1 MSLLLSI
8 SIFVFCFIIAK
19 INKKNLVNSICISA
33 SIVFTPLFLFNK
45 IDIQTLVVFIISLLL
60 LLLAITDFIKNK
72 TLKKILFLT
81 TTIYF
86 ILAILYLTGI
96 INSKMEIDFQRLFI
110 VDNSSLGTIK
120 RFQQNAL
127 YLPKILRPIVY
138 NYFQIF
144 FVIFIKILNYLWI
157 DKIITYLGFALVYLI
172 YLSFSVKKNIH
183 YLIFP
188 LIVVLVAVL
197 HRDPNNYL
205 IYLFSLP
212 PLMVFFIKNI
222 KKLNIPLLITTIF
235 ITCFYSF
242 L

>member
-1 MSLLLSI
+1 
-8 SIFVFCFIIAK
+8 
-19 INKKNLVNSICISA
+19 
-33 SIVFTPLFLFNK
+33 
-45 IDIQTLVVFIISLLL
+45 
-60 LLLAITDFIKNK
+60 
-72 TLKKILFLT
+72 
-81 TTIYF
+81 
-86 ILAILYLTGI
+86 
-96 INSKMEIDFQRLFI
+96 MEIDFQRLFI